1 MLNSCLHSQ
10 PCRVPTSTPKLHIH
24 ELACSKRLPLAGT
37 DGARDVDPPSTQ
49 MDVSSKFRYR
59 HSFKHVVQRGF
70 RSYTGASDG
79 SLDIL
84 TKRTKYLSPKVGRTL
99 SYIKCWSKSSEGPM
113 AIAQVC
119 AECLHDSS
127 PHPFNKTPKYK
138 E

>member
-1 MLNSCLHSQ
+1 MWKLSTELQLVLNSCLHSQ

-24 ELACSKRLPLAGT
+24 ELACNKRLPLAGT

-49 MDVSSKFRYR
+49 VDVSSKFRYR

-99 SYIKCWSKSSEGPM
+99 SYIKCWSKKLGRAHGDCTSM
-113 AIAQVC
+113 RRV
-119 AECLHDSS
+119 L
-127 PHPFNKTPKYK
+127 T
-138 E
+138 